1 LSVWRPRSPGRRGN
15 RVALSAACLSVDRR
29 SAGWRPKSSS
39 PLRPWSSL
47 QAGRP
52 RRSVGTCPPSRRCVM
67 AFGNVADRGSPAM
80 AEINIIPLCDVLLVL
95 LIIFMVTAPALSHQ
109 VDLNLPQAGSTQRE
123 PPPPVEL
130 RIASSGQVFWNGEET
145 ERTGLL
151 ARMQAEVRSHRD
163 NQPVLQIDVAGDADY
178 QAVVRVLA
186 TAENAGMDRIG

>member
-1 LSVWRPRSPGRRGN
+1 
-15 RVALSAACLSVDRR
+15 
-29 SAGWRPKSSS
+29 
-39 PLRPWSSL
+39 
-47 QAGRP
+47 
-52 RRSVGTCPPSRRCVM
+52 M

-109 VDLNLPQAGSTQRE
+109 VDLTLPQAGPAQSE

-130 RIASSGQVFWNGEET
+130 RIASSGQVFWNGEEM

-151 ARMQAEVRSHRD
+151 ARMQAEVHGHRG
-163 NQPVLQIDVAGDADY
+163 NQPMLQIDVAGDAEY

-186 TAENAGMDRIG
+186 TAENAGMDRIGFVRR